1 MVPEPVTASTY
12 ALVSVGAPSSTPE
25 QAWSLAPLI
34 AGEPSY
40 RFGRWIGQKFQYPRP
55 GQTPKI
61 TPTLPDRPAAVTL
74 HGPDGRVATLC
85 LDLDTSKALKHVV
98 DADAAR
104 LATMLREAGVGFV
117 EDFSPSGGRHLYIPL
132 RERMDA
138 AAARELVEALSLMA
152 TSLDPSP
159 HQNITDGCIRVP
171 GSAHKSGGHQ
181 TLITPLPQAYDVL
194 RRRNSTAAICSLQAA
209 LAPELARNRA
219 RKARETKLITAQRSA
234 AAWLLPTA
242 TGSEAPLRRLARTG
256 LYDTA
261 RYKSPSEARMAVLNH
276 FAACGWTREQVQNE
290 LAGQFPGLAALYGT
304 PSKQERLLPTEWA
317 KAQAFT
323 GNRTPRKSTFPKRR
337 GRTALI
343 NNTSP
348 TEPTGG
354 AGKPSPP
361 VVHQLV
367 NDLENIVHAV
377 LDYRLQAHG
386 RESLGLRLLFRG
398 LLGYMRTMQTDVL
411 DVGCR
416 TLAVAMG
423 KHHVTIARLLPILA
437 KASDGILA
445 KVADARHKAADVYVI
460 QLPEQYKQLARE
472 LTWRRGQV
480 HAVRPV
486 FRALGDVAALIYEAI
501 ERGRHS
507 PTTADLVRATAI
519 SRNAVSKALMDMEA
533 LAMIKRHGRHWKIT
547 TLNLTDLAARLGVL
561 DDYQAHISRNR
572 RERAAWHA
580 YLDRFRDQQVDET
593 DLYDAEREEHWLP
606 PDDETALWLA
616 A

>member
-1 MVPEPVTASTY
+1 MSA
-12 ALVSVGAPSSTPE
+12 
-25 QAWSLAPLI
+25 
-34 AGEPSY
+34 
-40 RFGRWIGQKFQYPRP
+40 
-55 GQTPKI
+55 PKI
-61 TPTLPDRPAAVTL
+61 TRTLPDRPAAVTL
-74 HGPDGRVATLC
+74 HGPDGRVATIC

-98 DADAAR
+98 DADAAQ
-104 LATMLREAGVGFV
+104 LANLLRKADVAFV

-132 RERMDA
+132 RDRMDA
-138 AAARELVEALSLMA
+138 AEARELVEALSLMA

-171 GSAHKSGGHQ
+171 GSVHKFGGHQ

-194 RRRNSTAAICSLQAA
+194 HRRNSTAAIHSLKAA

-219 RKARETKLITAQRSA
+219 RKARESKMATAQRSA
-234 AAWLLPTA
+234 AALPLTA
-242 TGSEAPLRRLARTG
+242 AASSEAPLRRVARTG

-261 RYKSPSEARMAVLNH
+261 RYASPSEARMAVLNH
-276 FAACGWTREQVQNE
+276 FAVCGWTREQVQNE
-290 LAGQFPGLAALYGT
+290 LIGQFPGLAALYGT
-304 PSKQERLLPTEWA
+304 ASKQERLLPAEWA

-323 GNRTPRKSTFPKRR
+323 ANRAVPK
-337 GRTALI
+337 GSPLKVGEKIALI

-348 TEPTGG
+348 TKPTGG
-354 AGKPSPP
+354 APEPSSAAI
-361 VVHQLV
+361 HQLV
-367 NDLENIVHAV
+367 NDLENIAYAV
-377 LDYRLQAHG
+377 LDHRLQTRG
-386 RESLGLRLLFRG
+386 RESLGLRLLMRG
-398 LLGYMRTMQTDVL
+398 LLGYMRTKQTDVL

-437 KASDGILA
+437 RVSDGILT

-460 QLPEQYKQLARE
+460 QLPEQYQQLARE

-486 FRALGDVAALIYEAI
+486 FRALGDAAALIYEAI

-507 PTTADLVRATAI
+507 PTTADLVRTTGI
-519 SRNAVSKALMDMEA
+519 SRNAVTKALADMEA
-533 LAMIKRHGRHWKIT
+533 LGMIKRHGRHWKIT
-547 TLNLTDLAARLGVL
+547 TANLTNLAARLGVL

-580 YLDRFRDQQVDET
+580 YLDRFQDQQMNET
-593 DLYDAEREEHWLP
+593 DLYDAERDDYWLP
-606 PDDETALWLA
+606 PDDEPALWLA

>member
-1 MVPEPVTASTY
+1 MVPEPVTASTH
-12 ALVSVGAPSSTPE
+12 APASVGIQATPQ
-25 QAWSLAPLI
+25 QAWALASLI
-34 AGEPSY
+34 AGDASY
-40 RFGRWIGQKFQYPRP
+40 RLGRWIGQKFQYPRP
-55 GQTPKI
+55 MDPPQI
-61 TPTLPDRPAAVTL
+61 TGTLPGRPAAVTL
-74 HGPDGRVATLC
+74 HGSDGRVATLC

-98 DADAAR
+98 DADAAQ
-104 LATMLREAGVGFV
+104 LATMLRKAGVAFV

-138 AAARELVEALSLMA
+138 AEARELVEALSLVA

-171 GSAHKSGGHQ
+171 GSAHKFGGHQ
-181 TLITPLPQAYDVL
+181 TLITPLAQAYDVL
-194 RRRNSTAAICSLQAA
+194 RRRNSPGAIRSLKAD
-209 LAPELARNRA
+209 LAPELTRNRA
-219 RKARETKLITAQRSA
+219 RKARESKMVTAQRSA
-234 AAWLLPTA
+234 TPWPITAAA
-242 TGSEAPLRRLARTG
+242 GSEAPLRRIARTG

-261 RYKSPSEARMAVLNH
+261 RYKSPSEARMAVLSH
-276 FAACGWTREQVQNE
+276 FASCGWTREQVQNE
-290 LAGQFPGLAALYGT
+290 LGGQFCGLAGLYGT
-304 PSKQERLLPTEWA
+304 TSKQERLLPTEWA

-323 GNRTPRKSTFPKRR
+323 ANRTAPKDTLRR
-337 GRTALI
+337 VGEKTALI

-348 TEPTGG
+348 TELTGG
-354 AGKPSPP
+354 ASKRSPAAI
-361 VVHQLV
+361 HQLV
-367 NDLENIVHAV
+367 NDLENIVFAV
-377 LDYRLQAHG
+377 LDHRLQTRG
-386 RESLGLRLLFRG
+386 RESLGLRLLMRG
-398 LLGYMRTMQTDVL
+398 LLGYMRAMQTDVL

-437 KASDGILA
+437 KASDGILT

-460 QLPEQYKQLARE
+460 QLPEHYQQLARE
-472 LTWRRGQV
+472 LTWRKGQI

-507 PTTADLVRATAI
+507 PTTADLVRTTGI
-519 SRNAVSKALMDMEA
+519 SRNAVAIALADMES
-533 LAMIKRHGRHWKIT
+533 LAMIKRHGRHWKVAT
-547 TLNLTDLAARLGVL
+547 VNLINLAARLGVL

-580 YLDRFRDQQVDET
+580 YLDRFRDGYVNEL
-593 DLYDAEREEHWLP
+593 DLYDAERDEYWMP
-606 PDDETALWLA
+606 PGDESALWLA

>member
-1 MVPEPVTASTY
+1 MVPEPVTASTH
-12 ALVSVGAPSSTPE
+12 AFTGVGVSTPPE

-34 AGEPSY
+34 AGAPSY
-40 RFGRWIGQKFQYPRP
+40 RLGRWIGQKFQYPRP
-55 GQTPKI
+55 RHLPKI
-61 TPTLPDRPAAVTL
+61 TATLPGRAAAVTL
-74 HGPDGRVATLC
+74 HGPDGRVTTLC

-98 DADAAR
+98 DIDAAQ
-104 LATMLREAGVGFV
+104 LANLLRNAGVRFV

-132 RERMDA
+132 QEPMDA
-138 AAARELVEALSLMA
+138 AEARELVEALSLMA

-171 GSAHKSGGHQ
+171 GSPHKSGGHQ
-181 TLITPLPQAYDVL
+181 TLITPLAQAYDVL
-194 RRRNSTAAICSLQAA
+194 RRRNPTAVIQALKAA

-219 RKARETKLITAQRSA
+219 RKARETRLIATQRSGA
-234 AAWLLPTA
+234 SLPAA
-242 TGSEAPLRRLARTG
+242 TGSEAPLRKIARTG

-261 RYKSPSEARMAVLNH
+261 RYKSSSEARMAVLNH
-276 FAACGWTREQVQNE
+276 FAACGWTREQIQNE
-290 LAGQFPGLAALYGT
+290 LVGQFPGLAALYGT
-304 PSKQERLLPTEWA
+304 TTKQERLLPTEWA

-323 GNRTPRKSTFPKRR
+323 ANQAATKSILWKTGEK
-337 GRTALI
+337 TALI

-348 TEPTGG
+348 TKPTGG
-354 AGKPSPP
+354 ALRSSPASI
-361 VVHQLV
+361 HQLV
-367 NDLENIVHAV
+367 NDLETIVFAV
-377 LDYRLQAHG
+377 LDHRLQTRG
-386 RESLGLRLLFRG
+386 RESLGLRLLMRG
-398 LLGYMRTMQTDVL
+398 LLGYMRSMQTDIL

-437 KASDGILA
+437 KVSDGILT

-460 QLPEQYKQLARE
+460 QLPEHYHQLARE
-472 LTWRRGQV
+472 FTWRKGQV

-501 ERGRHS
+501 ERGRYS
-507 PTTADLVRATAI
+507 PTTAEIVRTTGI
-519 SRNAVSKALMDMEA
+519 SRNAATKALTDMEA
-533 LAMIKRHGRHWKIT
+533 LAIIKRHGRQWRT
-547 TLNLTDLAARLGVL
+547 TAVNLTDLAARLGVL

-580 YLDRFRDQQVDET
+580 YLDRFQDAQLNEA
-593 DLYDAEREEHWLP
+593 DLYDVEREEHWLP
-606 PDDETALWLA
+606 PGDELAVWLA